1 MPGLNPPPGSAGECT
16 AFAALQAR
24 LPALFRNVFSDPA
37 APRTVVVVPGLSMDG
52 EVLSKVV
59 GGRHYEERQL
69 AMLMLLRLPNTRLV
83 FVSSTRIEPSIIDYH
98 LGLLQDVPVED
109 ARRRLVLLSAADAS
123 PQTLTQKI
131 LDRPR
136 LLERIRAGVGDPALA
151 HLTCFNVTPLRAH
164 ARGAARHPAVRL
176 RPRADGTRRQ
186 ERQPPGVPR
195 RGHRAAGRQR
205 GPARRAAISLR
216 RSRP

>member
-1 MPGLNPPPGSAGECT
+1 
-16 AFAALQAR
+16 
-24 LPALFRNVFSDPA
+24 VFSDPA

-69 AMLMLLRLPNTRLV
+69 SMLMLLRLPNTRLV

-98 LGLLQDVPVED
+98 LGLLHDVPVED
-109 ARRRLVLLSAADAS
+109 ARRRLVLLAAADAS

-136 LLERIRAGVGDPALA
+136 LLERIRAAIGDPALA
-151 HLTCFNVTPLRAH
+151 HLTCFNATPCERTL
-164 ARGAARHPAVRL
+164 AVRL
-176 RPRADGTRRQ
+176 GIPLYGCDPALMDLGGKSGSRQ
-186 ERQPPGVPR
+186 AF
-195 RGHRAAGRQR
+195 RAAGIALPDGSEDLRDTATS
-205 GPARRAAISLR
+205 PR
-216 RSRP
+216 RSPR